1 MEEKQILRVS
11 VRNLVE
17 FILRQG
23 DIERTSGGFYDR
35 EAMQEG
41 SRMHRKIQRRMG
53 ASYQAEYFLRE
64 LVDCGKCTLA
74 VEGRADG
81 VWTHEGAVAVDE
93 IKGVYADLQYLA
105 KPRPLHLA
113 QAKCYA
119 WMYAKQ
125 HALEEISVRMTYVN
139 LDTEEIKYFYE
150 DCAFSDLTAWM
161 DSILTEYCKWSD
173 FEYEW
178 GKARQESIPNVR
190 FPYAYREGQKELAE
204 AVYRTIYHK
213 RRLFV
218 QASTGIGKTLSVI
231 FPAVK
236 AVGQNK
242 ADKLFYLTAKTVTR
256 EAAMSAFSLLLQ
268 QGLCYKVLALTAKEK
283 MCVCEE
289 VNCDPGYCPR
299 AKGHFD
305 RVNQALYELLTT
317 QQMFSREMIAEH
329 AARHQVCPFEFSLD
343 LAVWCDAIVCDYNYV
358 FDPQVSLKRFFSEG
372 GGKHLF
378 LVDEAHNLV
387 ERGREMFSASLCKE
401 ELMSFQK
408 CIAPHNR
415 KAAGILKRCN
425 QQMLEFKRE
434 CDEGCRVLPGIG
446 TLSILLSN
454 LAMELETML
463 LSVPGGELREQI
475 LSFYFQVRSFL
486 GVYEMLDENYLI
498 YSEMMPDQTFVLHL
512 FCVNPARNI
521 GRVLAKGIS
530 SIFFSATML
539 PVSYYSSLLSDRDD
553 DYAICARSPCLRE
566 NRRIFV
572 ASDVSSRYLRRT
584 RSEYEKIAAYILTT
598 ARAKTGNY
606 LVFFPSYHFMK
617 EVSDCLP
624 ESEDVIVQEQ
634 SAQMT
639 EQEREVFLQQFLE
652 RPLVSRVGF
661 CVLGGVFSEG
671 IDLPGD
677 RLIGV
682 IVVGTGLA
690 QPDHRGELLKEY
702 YAKHGRDGF
711 AYAYRIPG
719 MNRVMQAAGRVIRTA
734 LDRGVILLLDDRF
747 LQRDYLELFPEEW
760 ADYRVCRLQ
769 SIDAQLRQFWEK
781 GCGSDEKTLQ

>member
-372 GGKHLF
+372 G
-378 LVDEAHNLV
+378 
-387 ERGREMFSASLCKE
+387 
-401 ELMSFQK
+401 
-408 CIAPHNR
+408 
-415 KAAGILKRCN
+415 
-425 QQMLEFKRE
+425 
-434 CDEGCRVLPGIG
+434 
-446 TLSILLSN
+446 
-454 LAMELETML
+454 
-463 LSVPGGELREQI
+463 
-475 LSFYFQVRSFL
+475 
-486 GVYEMLDENYLI
+486 
-498 YSEMMPDQTFVLHL
+498 
-512 FCVNPARNI
+512 
-521 GRVLAKGIS
+521 
-530 SIFFSATML
+530 
-539 PVSYYSSLLSDRDD
+539 
-553 DYAICARSPCLRE
+553 
-566 NRRIFV
+566 
-572 ASDVSSRYLRRT
+572 
-584 RSEYEKIAAYILTT
+584 
-598 ARAKTGNY
+598 
-606 LVFFPSYHFMK
+606 
-617 EVSDCLP
+617 
-624 ESEDVIVQEQ
+624 
-634 SAQMT
+634 
-639 EQEREVFLQQFLE
+639 
-652 RPLVSRVGF
+652 
-661 CVLGGVFSEG
+661 
-671 IDLPGD
+671 
-677 RLIGV
+677 
-682 IVVGTGLA
+682 
-690 QPDHRGELLKEY
+690 
-702 YAKHGRDGF
+702 
-711 AYAYRIPG
+711 
-719 MNRVMQAAGRVIRTA
+719 
-734 LDRGVILLLDDRF
+734 
-747 LQRDYLELFPEEW
+747 
-760 ADYRVCRLQ
+760 
-769 SIDAQLRQFWEK
+769 
-781 GCGSDEKTLQ
+781 